1 MSKSKILVVD
11 NERPNVELLE
21 GMLSKDYEIVTAYDG
36 NAALIMVENTS
47 PDIVLLDIMMPDIS
61 GYEICRKLKGNDKTK
76 SIPIVMVT
84 VLNERENRIKAIE
97 AGADDF
103 LSTPINMNELSAR
116 VKSLLRIK
124 QQRDNSM
131 FVSKA
136 KPEFLANV
144 NHSLQTLSNSTQV
157 LVEHPTQKR
166 RTRIENI
173 VKSHLEIIVISML
186 SNRKM
191 SGYDLIKEIFAI
203 YNVFLSQGTVY
214 PLLYS
219 LKEEGIL
226 HAEFT
231 KSDMRT
237 KRYSPT
243 QEGKQII
250 EKKINEFME
259 AEEYFLNSIKKR
271 ELYVQELY

>member
-11 NERPNVELLE
+11 DEQPNVELLE
-21 GMLSKDYEIVTAYDG
+21 GVLSKDYEIVTAYDG
-36 NAALIMVENTS
+36 NEALLKVEKTF
-47 PDIVLLDIMMPDIS
+47 PDLILLDLMMPDVN
-61 GYEICRKLKGNDKTK
+61 GYEICKQLKGNNKTR
-76 SIPIVMVT
+76 SIPVIIVAHKEK
-84 VLNERENRIKAIE
+84 NDEIKAIE

-103 LSTPINMNELSAR
+103 LNKPVDTNELSTK

-124 QQRDNSM
+124 QQRDNSV
-131 FVSKA
+131 FVTKA
-136 KPEFLANV
+136 NPEFLA
-144 NHSLQTLSNSTQV
+144 
-157 LVEHPTQKR
+157 TQKR
-166 RTRIENI
+166 STCTEDI
-173 VKSHLEIIVISML
+173 VKSQLEIIVISML

-191 SGYDLIKEIFAI
+191 SGYDLIKEIFAR

-226 HAEFT
+226 HAEYT
-231 KSDMRT
+231 KGDMRT

-250 EKKINEFME
+250 EKKINEFIE
-259 AEEYFLNSIKKR
+259 VEEYFLNSIKKR
-271 ELYVQELY
+271 ESYA